1 MNETPQTYET
11 PLMLFYRTVHTA
23 TGKPPT
29 EEMEAAW
36 RLWRFDVGEEEF
48 NKWYNERKII
58 APTHFVVVGSFLE
71 KLVDKFEKI

>member
-1 MNETPQTYET
+1 MSIELAVSGSTDGSSLGGSTSEYE
-11 PLMLFYRTVHTA
+11 
-23 TGKPPT
+23 
-29 EEMEAAW
+29 E
-36 RLWRFDVGEEEF
+36 VGEEEF